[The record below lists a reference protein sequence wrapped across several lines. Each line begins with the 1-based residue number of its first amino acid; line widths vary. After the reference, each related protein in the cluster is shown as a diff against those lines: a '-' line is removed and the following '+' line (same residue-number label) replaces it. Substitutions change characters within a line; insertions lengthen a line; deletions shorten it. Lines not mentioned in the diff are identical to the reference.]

1 MFATFFLTLRRYLS
15 VGVVAVTMLASA
27 WASPKFQVMHAFAG
41 GNDAWGPVGVLT
53 LGSAGNLYGNSFYG
67 GSTDCGGYGCGTVFR
82 LAPKNGHW
90 AETVLYNF
98 ADIIYAGPSGPLA
111 IDGEGNIYG
120 AGTAWGYDNGQY
132 YGGELFQVLNN
143 AGTYTGSTLHSFV
156 GGDDDGAEPNA
167 GLVRDSAGNLYGSTL
182 AGGALNDNGVIF
194 QFHPNGDG
202 TFTENLI
209 YEFGQ
214 GKTDCP
220 VGPMLMDKLGNLYGT
235 TACSGAYGYGSVY
248 KLSQA
253 NGVWTFESIYDFTP
267 SPNFGAPPNPGG
279 LVMDS
284 EGNLYGNTEYE
295 GVYGVGSLYKLSPT
309 VGYWK
314 FTLIHSFTG
323 STDGGL
329 PVGGVA
335 IDGAGSLY
343 GTTFSGGLFQ
353 YGTVY
358 KFSPGPKGNWAES
371 VLHNFA
377 NTTDGYNPQGVT
389 LDSAGNIY
397 GVSSYGGAHQD
408 GIAWEI
414 TP

>member
-1 MFATFFLTLRRYLS
+1 
-15 VGVVAVTMLASA
+15 
-27 WASPKFQVMHAFAG
+27 
-41 GNDAWGPVGVLT
+41 
-53 LGSAGNLYGNSFYG
+53 
-67 GSTDCGGYGCGTVFR
+67 
-82 LAPKNGHW
+82 
-90 AETVLYNF
+90 
-98 ADIIYAGPSGPLA
+98 
-111 IDGEGNIYG
+111 
-120 AGTAWGYDNGQY
+120 
-132 YGGELFQVLNN
+132 
-143 AGTYTGSTLHSFV
+143 
-156 GGDDDGAEPNA
+156 
-167 GLVRDSAGNLYGSTL
+167 
-182 AGGALNDNGVIF
+182 
-194 QFHPNGDG
+194 
-202 TFTENLI
+202 
-209 YEFGQ
+209 
-214 GKTDCP
+214 
-220 VGPMLMDKLGNLYGT
+220 
-235 TACSGAYGYGSVY
+235 
-248 KLSQA
+248 
-253 NGVWTFESIYDFTP
+253 
-267 SPNFGAPPNPGG
+267 
-279 LVMDS
+279 MDS